1 MEETLSL
8 LNINDLSS
16 VVWSSYKVQSELRK
30 LIKFMRKLNMF
41 TYQEIA
47 DHLNVNIDEFRRWLN
62 NKKIP
67 ADIACTI
74 YKFIKDNYL
83 KPSIA
88 SEVLVNNDIILNEND
103 PLFDPYKASAYYI
116 NKFIKITDMI
126 FTGRDSLLPIQE
138 RIIRVLSHG

>member
-1 MEETLSL
+1 
-8 LNINDLSS
+8 
-16 VVWSSYKVQSELRK
+16 
-30 LIKFMRKLNMF
+30 MRKLNMF

-67 ADIACTI
+67 SDIACTI

-116 NKFIKITDMI
+116 NKFIQITDTI
-126 FTGRDSLLPIQE
+126 FTGRESLLPIQE
-138 RIIRVLSHG
+138 RIIRILSHG

>member
-67 ADIACTI
+67 SDIACTI

-116 NKFIKITDMI
+116 NKFIKITDTI

-138 RIIRVLSHG
+138 RIIRILSHG